1 MRYGTALQAALYPP
15 LKSQY
20 LTMLWNKLASLLS
33 EPEEQARPE
42 ADVREAIAVLLIHAA
57 KIDGHEDESER
68 AKRDTLLKKKFE
80 LGDDELAELTRK
92 AEELDA
98 GAVDLYQFTSVL
110 TRNFDQDGRKAIV
123 RMLWEIVL
131 ADGALTDYEANY
143 MWRVAELLGVTT
155 RDRIALRKAVESGL
169 QA

>member
-1 MRYGTALQAALYPP
+1 MDLTFKLPFHPQS
-15 LKSQY
+15 KSQI

-33 EPEEQARPE
+33 GPEEHVSSDE
-42 ADVREAIAVLLIHAA
+42 EIREAIAVLLIHAA
-57 KIDGHEDESER
+57 KIDGQEDESER
-68 AKRDTLLKKKFE
+68 EKRDALLKRKFE
-80 LGDDELAELTRK
+80 LSDEELTQLTSK
-92 AEELDA
+92 AEALDA
-98 GAVDLYQFTSVL
+98 EAVDLYQFTSVL

-155 RDRIALRKAVESGL
+155 RDRIALRKAVEQGL
-169 QA
+169 